1 MCYKDIETSAL
12 ASFFQLKMLFCCTEK
27 DLDISASSIDTNYF
41 IIRKI
46 FIRTQ
51 QCRPIFL
58 ASVAD
63 GNQFGHAQQNQDGKV
78 GPGSS
83 PCSESV
89 TE

>member
-12 ASFFQLKMLFCCTEK
+12 ASFFQLKMLFGCTEK

-58 ASVAD
+58 ASVAY